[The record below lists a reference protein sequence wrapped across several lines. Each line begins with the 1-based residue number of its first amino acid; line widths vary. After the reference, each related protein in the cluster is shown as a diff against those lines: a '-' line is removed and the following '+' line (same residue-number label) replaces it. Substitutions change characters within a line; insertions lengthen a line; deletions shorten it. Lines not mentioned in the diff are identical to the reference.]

1 MCSDHAAE
9 KAVTSP
15 SGLATLRGFQEDQ
28 KTPLCLKTAKGRTV
42 TNCVAASFIRT
53 VPLALESHQNRLTL
67 AGSSA
72 QSRITAS
79 GEFHPAPKT
88 AIDFYDAIIAQ
99 RCVFV
104 NRNYGISFSEEA
116 GSTSIATHS
125 GGLQKRGSRFL
136 SSPRLTTMAL
146 SPH

>member
-1 MCSDHAAE
+1 MSKKARSVRSSFGE
-9 KAVTSP
+9 KGPHRAGFLQLIFLFLFFLTAVF
-15 SGLATLRGFQEDQ
+15 LHDQ
-28 KTPLCLKTAKGRTV
+28 VGTFV
-42 TNCVAASFIRT
+42 NVAATQR
-53 VPLALESHQNRLTL
+53 QNQITGLH

-72 QSRITAS
+72 QGRITAS

-99 RCVFV
+99 HCVFV
-104 NRNYGISFSEEA
+104 NKNYGISFPEEE

-146 SPH
+146 SPR